1 MSIHRYKPVVVTLD
15 YNDAISNESR
25 EKEIIKQLS
34 KADERLTKKMREIDL
49 QEKEVGRELELEILV
64 FFTRVN
70 RKFYT

>member
-1 MSIHRYKPVVVTLD
+1 MIMSIHRYKPVVVTLD

-49 QEKEVGRELELEILV
+49 QEERSWARARIRNIGI
-64 FFTRVN
+64 
-70 RKFYT
+70 FYESE

>member
-15 YNDAISNESR
+15 YLDYNDAISNESW

-49 QEKEVGRELELEILV
+49 QEERSWARARIRNIGI
-64 FFTRVN
+64 
-70 RKFYT
+70 FYESE